1 MQLQSIT
8 AYYTLHDMSAEAN
21 LDDRQL
27 MLEVPAAQFFEQ
39 KETHIFKMDP
49 VDIFLHQ
56 SFGDG

>member
-1 MQLQSIT
+1 
-8 AYYTLHDMSAEAN
+8 MSAEAN